1 MAKEKKDKNIKNS
14 VSSMLSASEELSRL
28 LIKLYKS
35 KSFTRAGKELA
46 DMLFKAG
53 IEAGSLLSGI
63 SELTERTEKIKTAN
77 RAILQLNQTVYI
89 ANVMQ
94 MADFYRA
101 SQVMPLISYIKQVIE
116 GLRELLLNVPATVRK
131 INFRSPVA
139 VAASEIAAA
148 AAAAR
153 ITVPVV
159 EETRSVAED
168 QTQNEY
174 LPETVAEHTV
184 EAEILPPADTV
195 AEERDDGNVQLEM
208 PLPETDGKTAAERNE
223 GDGFDDPV

>member
-1 MAKEKKDKNIKNS
+1 MAKEKKDKNVKNS

-35 KSFTRAGKELA
+35 KSFTRAGKGLA
-46 DMLFKAG
+46 DMLFKTG
-53 IEAGSLLSGI
+53 IEAGALLSGI
-63 SELTERTEKIKTAN
+63 SELTDRTEKIKAAN
-77 RAILQLNQTVYI
+77 SAILQLNQTVYI

-159 EETRSVAED
+159 EESSTAVPEEVRG
-168 QTQNEY
+168 EY
-174 LPETVAEHTV
+174 LSETVTQQSV
-184 EAEILPPADTV
+184 EAEILPPADA
-195 AEERDDGNVQLEM
+195 AEEEKDDGNVQLEM
-208 PLPETDGKTAAERNE
+208 PLPDAPETVAEESE
-223 GDGFDDPV
+223 GDGFDDFV